1 MNIDSRDQIEILKY
15 YKKFLTMTKSSY
27 FSVEVQKWKKFFE
40 INPLEEQPA
49 TANSDFHKNKLCN
62 VHEAQLASCYLF
74 FFS

>member
-49 TANSDFHKNKLCN
+49 TCKFR
-62 VHEAQLASCYLF
+62 
-74 FFS
+74 FSQEQAL